1 MAYLEDDQKI
11 RQIQSQLDIVELIS
25 ESVQL
30 SRKGNNY
37 WGLCPF
43 HGEKTASFSVS
54 RDKQMFY
61 CFGCHIGGNI
71 FTFLMKRDGLEFR
84 EALEILA
91 AKAGVDISRPGIAAG

>member
-37 WGLCPF
+37 WGLCRN
-43 HGEKTASFSVS
+43 ASW
-54 RDKQMFY
+54 
-61 CFGCHIGGNI
+61 
-71 FTFLMKRDGLEFR
+71 
-84 EALEILA
+84 
-91 AKAGVDISRPGIAAG
+91 